1 MIDDN
6 KNCLHA
12 DADDLKKL
20 DELTCEINK
29 IDNDDENNISYLS
42 APVDKQNGLFL
53 KLYELNFFEYNK
65 LIKFSEKTKKKYV
78 VYEFYNKSL
87 QGYKGAQF
95 LKIYVASWNVL
106 KLAENSYCIG
116 IDAIEYNKGLI
127 TFLDGLSLSHPENI
141 KILI

>member
-1 MIDDN
+1 MLDEN
-6 KNCLHA
+6 KNGLNA

-20 DELTCEINK
+20 DELTGEINK